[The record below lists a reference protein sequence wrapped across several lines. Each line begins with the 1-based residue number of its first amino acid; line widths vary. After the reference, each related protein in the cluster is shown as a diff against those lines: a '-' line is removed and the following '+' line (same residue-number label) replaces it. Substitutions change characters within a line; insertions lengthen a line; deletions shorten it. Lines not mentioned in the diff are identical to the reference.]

1 MNGFVMYFVTLI
13 KFRRKLTR
21 EDVDRTDQIIRNSPQ
36 VKVREMLWLF
46 GQYDGLL
53 IAEAPDPETY
63 MRFVLQFADYLATET
78 LVAVPRDK
86 ALKIAGLR

>member
-1 MNGFVMYFVTLI
+1 MDFVTLI

>member
-1 MNGFVMYFVTLI
+1 MNGFVMDFVTLI